1 MPSVDGY
8 LAGDQGGAAAVT
20 VFDDFQHVMALFRPQ
35 RLETPIV
42 ENQELDTAEG
52 AHQTRVAAVA
62 ACQGEIAEQARYAL
76 VEDRAVIAAC
86 LVTEGASQPA
96 FADARRNSVILP
108 GFRLLRFG
116 SAIRF
121 TRAAA
126 KRSQCSVQ
134 R

>member
-20 VFDDFQHVMALFRPQ
+20 IFDDFQHVMALFRPQ

-62 ACQGEIAEQARYAL
+62 AGQGEIAEQARYAL
-76 VEDRAVIAAC
+76 IEDRAIIAAC

-96 FADARRNSVILP
+96 LPTPAGPSMIRFCASSIQRPPINAWNSVRSRP
-108 GFRLLRFG
+108 
-116 SAIRF
+116 
-121 TRAAA
+121 RA
-126 KRSQCSVQ
+126 
-134 R
+134 